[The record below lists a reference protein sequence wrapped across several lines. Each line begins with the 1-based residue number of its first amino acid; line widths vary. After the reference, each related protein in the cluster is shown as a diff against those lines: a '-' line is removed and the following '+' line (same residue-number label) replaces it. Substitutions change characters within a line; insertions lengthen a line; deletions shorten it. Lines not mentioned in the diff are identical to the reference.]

1 MQKFDIFVRLGIRSP
16 NDFIQNLNTKN
27 EKIQKLFLEKIQRIT
42 NPVTIQVMMGDA
54 TVTEQ
59 KTFDP
64 QSVRSYYENFNKN
77 LKDWTFQEIST
88 SNNEDLRR
96 IFIKFEIQEG
106 NYLISGHFSLQY
118 HVLLFYKP
126 DQRVIESQK
135 ELAKIIDVT
144 KNKELQR
151 SDDSDQMVLE
161 KLKERGYKDFDHQ
174 KLFEIFFEN
183 NELREQIFKEI
194 EQKSDVDFQEL
205 FKRKTLLV
213 KELDNLLIETYQ
225 TSHVLI
231 DDTKLIS
238 GEEGCLCTFDIEF
251 IRGSIKEGLFD
262 PRKISE
268 PIREKLESRIDEIL
282 KCVEIE

>member
-1 MQKFDIFVRLGIRSP
+1 MRLGIRSP

-64 QSVRSYYENFNKN
+64 ESVRSFYENFYKT
-77 LKDWTFQEIST
+77 LKDWTFQDIST

-161 KLKERGYKDFDHQ
+161 KLKEKGYKDFDHQ

-205 FKRKTLLV
+205 SKRKTLLV

-251 IRGSIKEGLFD
+251 IRGGIKEGLFD

>member
-1 MQKFDIFVRLGIRSP
+1 MRLGIRSP

-64 QSVRSYYENFNKN
+64 ESVRSFYENFYKT
-77 LKDWTFQEIST
+77 LKDWTFQDIST

-251 IRGSIKEGLFD
+251 IRGGIKEGLFD

-268 PIREKLESRIDEIL
+268 PIREKLENRINEIL

>member
-1 MQKFDIFVRLGIRSP
+1 MRLGIRSP

-64 QSVRSYYENFNKN
+64 EYVRSFYENFNKT
-77 LKDWTFQEIST
+77 LKDWTFQDIST

-135 ELAKIIDVT
+135 ELAEIIDVT

-161 KLKERGYKDFDHQ
+161 KLKEKGYKDFDHQ

-205 FKRKTLLV
+205 SKRKTLLV

-251 IRGSIKEGLFD
+251 IRGGIKEGLFD

-268 PIREKLESRIDEIL
+268 PIREKLENRINEIL

>member
-1 MQKFDIFVRLGIRSP
+1 VRLGIRSP

-27 EKIQKLFLEKIQRIT
+27 EKIQKLFLEKIQMIT
-42 NPVTIQVMMGDA
+42 NPVTTQVMLGDA
-54 TVTEQ
+54 TITEQ

-64 QSVRSYYENFNKN
+64 ESVRRYYENFYKN
-77 LKDWTFQEIST
+77 LNEWTFQEIST

-135 ELAKIIDVT
+135 ELAKIIDIT

-161 KLKERGYKDFDHQ
+161 KLKEMGYKDFDHQ

-205 FKRKTLLV
+205 SKRKDQLV
-213 KELDNLLIETYQ
+213 TELDNLLIETYQ
-225 TSHVLI
+225 TSPVLI

-251 IRGSIKEGLFD
+251 IRGGIKEGLFD

-268 PIREKLESRIDEIL
+268 SIREKLESRIDEIL
-282 KCVEIE
+282 KCVEIK

>member
-1 MQKFDIFVRLGIRSP
+1 MRLGIRSP

-42 NPVTIQVMMGDA
+42 NPVTTQVMLGDA
-54 TVTEQ
+54 TITEQ

-64 QSVRSYYENFNKN
+64 ESVRRYYENFNKN

-151 SDDSDQMVLE
+151 SNDSDQMVLE
-161 KLKERGYKDFDHQ
+161 KLKEKGYKDFDHQ

-205 FKRKTLLV
+205 SKRKAQLV
-213 KELDNLLIETYQ
+213 TELDNLLIETYQ
-225 TSHVLI
+225 TSPVLI

-251 IRGSIKEGLFD
+251 IRGGIKEGLFD
-262 PRKISE
+262 SRKISE
-268 PIREKLESRIDEIL
+268 SIREKIESRIDEIL
-282 KCVEIE
+282 KCVDIE

>member
-1 MQKFDIFVRLGIRSP
+1 MRLGIRSP

-42 NPVTIQVMMGDA
+42 NPVTIQVMLGDA

-64 QSVRSYYENFNKN
+64 ESVRRYYENFNKN

-151 SDDSDQMVLE
+151 SNDSDQMVLE
-161 KLKERGYKDFDHQ
+161 KLKEMGYKDFDHQ

-205 FKRKTLLV
+205 SKRKTQLV

-225 TSHVLI
+225 TSPVLI

-251 IRGSIKEGLFD
+251 IRGGIKEGLFD
-262 PRKISE
+262 SRKISE
-268 PIREKLESRIDEIL
+268 SIREKIESRIDEIL
-282 KCVEIE
+282 KCVDIE

>member
-1 MQKFDIFVRLGIRSP
+1 VRLGIRSP

-64 QSVRSYYENFNKN
+64 ESVRSFYENFYKT
-77 LKDWTFQEIST
+77 LKDWTFQDIST

-161 KLKERGYKDFDHQ
+161 KLKEMGYKDFDHQ

-205 FKRKTLLV
+205 SKRKTLLV

-225 TSHVLI
+225 TSQVLI

-251 IRGSIKEGLFD
+251 IRGGIKEGLFD

-268 PIREKLESRIDEIL
+268 SIREKLESRIDEIL
-282 KCVEIE
+282 KCVEID

>member
-1 MQKFDIFVRLGIRSP
+1 MRLGIRSP

-42 NPVTIQVMMGDA
+42 NPVTIQVMLGDA

-64 QSVRSYYENFNKN
+64 ESVRRYYENFNKN

-151 SDDSDQMVLE
+151 SNDSDQMVLE
-161 KLKERGYKDFDHQ
+161 KLKEKGYKDFDHQ

-205 FKRKTLLV
+205 SKRKAQLV
-213 KELDNLLIETYQ
+213 TELDNLLIETYQ
-225 TSHVLI
+225 TSPVLI

-251 IRGSIKEGLFD
+251 IRGGIKEGLFD
-262 PRKISE
+262 SRKISE
-268 PIREKLESRIDEIL
+268 SIREKIESRIDEIL
-282 KCVEIE
+282 KCVDIE

>member
-1 MQKFDIFVRLGIRSP
+1 MRLGIRSP

-42 NPVTIQVMMGDA
+42 NPVTTQVMLGDA
-54 TVTEQ
+54 TITEQ

-64 QSVRSYYENFNKN
+64 ESVRRYYENFNKN

-161 KLKERGYKDFDHQ
+161 KLKEMGYKDFDHQ

-205 FKRKTLLV
+205 SKRKAQLV
-213 KELDNLLIETYQ
+213 TELDNLLIETYQ
-225 TSHVLI
+225 TSPVLI

-251 IRGSIKEGLFD
+251 IRGGIKEGLFD
-262 PRKISE
+262 SRKISE
-268 PIREKLESRIDEIL
+268 SIREKIESRIDEIL
-282 KCVEIE
+282 KCVDIE

>member
-1 MQKFDIFVRLGIRSP
+1 VRLGIRSP

-42 NPVTIQVMMGDA
+42 NPVTTQVMLGDA
-54 TVTEQ
+54 TITEQ

-64 QSVRSYYENFNKN
+64 ESVRRYYENFNKN

-151 SDDSDQMVLE
+151 SNDSDQMVLE
-161 KLKERGYKDFDHQ
+161 KLKEMGYKDFDHQ

-205 FKRKTLLV
+205 SKRKAQLV
-213 KELDNLLIETYQ
+213 TELDNLLIETYQ
-225 TSHVLI
+225 TSPVLI

-251 IRGSIKEGLFD
+251 IRGGIKEGLFD
-262 PRKISE
+262 SRKISE
-268 PIREKLESRIDEIL
+268 SIREKIESRIDEIL
-282 KCVEIE
+282 KCVGIE